1 MTKREILL
9 KQISSYAFAI
19 YELKLFL
26 DTHPADIQTLQ
37 KISQL
42 EAKLKPLREEYV
54 SNFGPLTSNDSREDY
69 WSWVNDPWPWEG
81 V

>member
-1 MTKREILL
+1 MTKKEILL

-26 DTHPADIQTLQ
+26 DTHPADQ
-37 KISQL
+37 KVLSKLSQL

-54 SNFGPLTSNDSREDY
+54 KDYGPLMSKDSKEDY